1 MEIMNLVTAVGR
13 RWQNRI
19 TIKGRKRG
27 EPMDKELPD
36 VWFGQ
41 IGEGEPETPV
51 EEDVDTEEDEEA
63 DEEVPATEDLIEI
76 LGFDPDELDNETET

>member
-1 MEIMNLVTAVGR
+1 
-13 RWQNRI
+13 
-19 TIKGRKRG
+19 
-27 EPMDKELPD
+27 MDKELPD

-41 IGEGEPETPV
+41 VGEGEPESPA

-63 DEEVPATEDLIEI
+63 DEETSATEDLIEI

>member
-1 MEIMNLVTAVGR
+1 
-13 RWQNRI
+13 
-19 TIKGRKRG
+19 
-27 EPMDKELPD
+27 MDKDLPD

-63 DEEVPATEDLIEI
+63 AEEAPATKDLIEI
-76 LGFDPDELDNETET
+76 LGFDPDELDNEAET

>member
-1 MEIMNLVTAVGR
+1 
-13 RWQNRI
+13 
-19 TIKGRKRG
+19 
-27 EPMDKELPD
+27 MDKELPD

-51 EEDVDTEEDEEA
+51 EEDVDTEEDEE
-63 DEEVPATEDLIEI
+63 DIEEATEDLIEI